1 MTACDHQ
8 PLTSDN
14 HGWSA
19 VQGPTPLSRTY
30 FSGALVPLSLP
41 LECVTCGGSWML
53 VLWHGL
59 KLSTDCYGSETSWEV
74 QAKVSCRLCSAWAT
88 WHGPQSDLQMTV
100 TCAGWGGALVRPSYE
115 PRLAAASGRPGA
127 TVWEVWG
134 TLRPDAISLRDFRKI
149 SFEVL
154 CNVMVN
160 FMCQFGWAMVPWHVF
175 KHHCGF
181 FFFCKA
187 VFCWDYNFNLWI
199 LSKAD
204 CPP

>member
-1 MTACDHQ
+1 MTGCDHQ

-88 WHGPQSDLQMTV
+88 WHGLQSDLQMTV

-115 PRLAAASGRPGA
+115 PGLAAASGRPGA
-127 TVWEVWG
+127 TLWEVWG
-134 TLRPDAISLRDFRKI
+134 TPRPDAISLRDFRKI
-149 SFEVL
+149 LLKFYVMWWLIL
-154 CNVMVN
+154 CVN
-160 FMCQFGWAMVPWHVF
+160 LAERWCPDTCSNIIVV
-175 KHHCGF
+175 

-204 CPP
+204 YPP